1 MSDLLNPPPLIEPV
15 TLLIEAVNKMQT
27 PYSTGVSGRRETV
40 NHVVREQFSLPAQVV
55 YGNQAQKM
63 HSSLLGTDEQAAG
76 YALFRLADM
85 KVIGKEPKRGDRI
98 VKINS
103 VDLKQIM
110 YFTHSVGDLASHFS
124 STGFTF
130 TLLFFSDREPVG

>member
-1 MSDLLNPPPLIEPV
+1 MSGLLNPPPLIEPV